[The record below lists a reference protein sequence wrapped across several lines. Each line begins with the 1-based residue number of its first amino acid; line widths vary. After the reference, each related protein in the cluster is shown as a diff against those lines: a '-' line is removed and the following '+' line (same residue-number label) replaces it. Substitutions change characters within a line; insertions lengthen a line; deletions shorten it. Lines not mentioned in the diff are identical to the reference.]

1 MLDLAFGL
9 SETSR
14 LGCQLEM
21 SAELDGLRV
30 TVPDEM

>member
-1 MLDLAFGL
+1 MLDLAFSL

-14 LGCQLEM
+14 LGCQITM

-30 TVPDEM
+30 TVPDEF